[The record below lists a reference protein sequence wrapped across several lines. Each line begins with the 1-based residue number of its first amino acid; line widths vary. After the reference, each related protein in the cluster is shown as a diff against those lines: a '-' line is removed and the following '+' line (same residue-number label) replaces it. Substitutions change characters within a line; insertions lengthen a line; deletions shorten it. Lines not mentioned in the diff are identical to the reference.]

1 MKILVLMPLQE
12 QSAYMAMGIYKNL
25 PAAVKDKT
33 FCMPAFMDYL
43 VTTKLVP
50 NWEYALFDTILCAE
64 KMAAVEDED
73 LILLGNV
80 NKNLHFDAIFNF
92 QDINEALPYSDP
104 FVETM
109 KNKVRSEE
117 LLLSKVD
124 NLYTAE
130 DSTFRMKNCRAT
142 ADFLTAYLDTDPKL
156 KEIKA
161 EYEKQLQELK
171 NGDKQ
176 GK

>member
-25 PAAVKDKT
+25 PASIKDKT

-92 QDINEALPYSDP
+92 QDINKTLPYKDV
-104 FVETM
+104 FVEKM
-109 KNKVRSEE
+109 KDKVKTEK
-117 LLLSKVD
+117 LLLSKVN

-142 ADFLTAYLDTDPKL
+142 ADFLAAYLDTDLKL
-156 KEIKA
+156 DKIKKDYEKAIKEI
-161 EYEKQLQELK
+161 EYGNK
-171 NGDKQ
+171 
-176 GK
+176 

>member
-25 PAAVKDKT
+25 PAAIKDKT
-33 FCMPAFMDYL
+33 FCMPSFMDYL

-64 KMAAVEDED
+64 KLASVPDED

-80 NKNLHFDAIFNF
+80 KKDIHFDAIFNF
-92 QDINEALPYSDP
+92 QDVDKALPYEDN
-104 FVETM
+104 FVEMM
-109 KNKVRSEE
+109 KNKVHSEE

-130 DSTFRMKNCRAT
+130 DSTFSMKNCRAT
-142 ADFLTAYLDTDPKL
+142 ADFLTAYLESDPKL
-156 KEIKA
+156 KQIKA
-161 EYEKQLQELK
+161 EYERQLKELK
-171 NGDKQ
+171 DGNK
-176 GK
+176 

>member
-12 QSAYMAMGIYKNL
+12 QSAYMAMGIWKNM
-25 PAAVKDKT
+25 PAEVKDKT

-73 LILLGNV
+73 LIILGNV
-80 NKNLHFDAIFNF
+80 KKDLHFDVVFNF
-92 QDINEALPYSDP
+92 QDVKESLPYEDK
-104 FVETM
+104 FVEMM

-117 LLLSKVD
+117 ILFNKVN
-124 NLYTAE
+124 NLYTNE
-130 DSTFRMKNCRAT
+130 DSKMALHNCRAT
-142 ADFLTAYLDTDPKL
+142 ADFLTDYLKTDPKL
-156 KEIKA
+156 GQIRKEYLRK
-161 EYEKQLQELK
+161 LRELEDG
-171 NGDKQ
+171 NKQ
-176 GK
+176 GE

>member
-25 PAAVKDKT
+25 PAEVKDKT

-64 KMAAVEDED
+64 KLASVEDED

-80 NKNLHFDAIFNF
+80 KKDIHFDAVFNF
-92 QDINEALPYSDP
+92 QDIDRALPYQDD
-104 FVETM
+104 FVEMM

-117 LLLSKVD
+117 LLLSKVN
-124 NLYTAE
+124 NLYAAE

-142 ADFLTAYLDTDPKL
+142 ADFLTAYLNTDPKL
-156 KEIKA
+156 DKLKE
-161 EYEKQLQELK
+161 EYERQLQELK
-171 NGDKQ
+171 DGNK
-176 GK
+176 